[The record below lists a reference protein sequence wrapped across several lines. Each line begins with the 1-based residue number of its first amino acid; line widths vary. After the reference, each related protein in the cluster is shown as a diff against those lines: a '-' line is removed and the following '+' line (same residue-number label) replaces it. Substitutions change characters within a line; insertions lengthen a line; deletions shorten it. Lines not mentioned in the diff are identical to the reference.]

1 MRRSPQIELPLWD
14 LQYILK
20 ETRGRQNIGYTV
32 TPENSKDEM
41 AAWWSK
47 EEQLIYIFQFLDK
60 WNYLF

>member
-1 MRRSPQIELPLWD
+1 MRRGPQIELPPWD

-41 AAWWSK
+41 AA
-47 EEQLIYIFQFLDK
+47 
-60 WNYLF
+60 